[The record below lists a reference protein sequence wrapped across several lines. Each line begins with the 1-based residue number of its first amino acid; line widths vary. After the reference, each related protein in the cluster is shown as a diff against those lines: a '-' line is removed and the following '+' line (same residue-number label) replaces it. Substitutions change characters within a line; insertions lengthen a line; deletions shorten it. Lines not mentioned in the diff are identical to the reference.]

1 MSPAIIYI
9 DELDAIGSKRQ
20 ANQGLN
26 DNLSEQ
32 TLNQLLVEMDGMFT
46 WLRFYTLHITLPNVE
61 LPVMILKYY
70 LLNMYVYTIMY
81 I

>member
-1 MSPAIIYI
+1 MRKLFNTARKMSPAIIYI

-32 TLNQLLVEMDGMFT
+32 TLNQLLVEMDGM
-46 WLRFYTLHITLPNVE
+46 IASSS
-61 LPVMILKYY
+61 Y
-70 LLNMYVYTIMY
+70 LCIVL
-81 I
+81 

>member
-20 ANQGLN
+20 TNQGPD

-32 TLNQLLVEMDGMFT
+32 TLNQLLVEMDGVCMFVS
-46 WLRFYTLHITLPNVE
+46 FHVQ
-61 LPVMILKYY
+61 
-70 LLNMYVYTIMY
+70 
-81 I
+81 

>member
-1 MSPAIIYI
+1 MRKLFNTARKMSPAIIYI

-32 TLNQLLVEMDGMFT
+32 TLNQLLVEMDGMIAS
-46 WLRFYTLHITLPNVE
+46 LS
-61 LPVMILKYY
+61 
-70 LLNMYVYTIMY
+70 
-81 I
+81 

>member
-20 ANQGLN
+20 ASQGPN

-32 TLNQLLVEMDGMFT
+32 TLNQLLVEMDGT
-46 WLRFYTLHITLPNVE
+46 
-61 LPVMILKYY
+61 
-70 LLNMYVYTIMY
+70 Y
-81 I
+81 IK

>member
-20 ANQGLN
+20 TTQGPN

-32 TLNQLLVEMDGMFT
+32 TLNQLLVEMDGM
-46 WLRFYTLHITLPNVE
+46 LLTLVY
-61 LPVMILKYY
+61 ILSNAKFHW
-70 LLNMYVYTIMY
+70 
-81 I
+81 